1 MKDPFDNL
9 LDRLARSTRSP
20 RGKYSAENS
29 WKILE
34 NRIFAHAH
42 RQRRFRLWLTG
53 AAATVLLCIAGW
65 TAYEAL
71 RPVPMQTFSTL
82 AEVRNLTLPLCL
94 SVGTGDRS
102 KLLCALLLPQCGH
115 RR

>member
-34 NRIFAHAH
+34 
-42 RQRRFRLWLTG
+42 
-53 AAATVLLCIAGW
+53 
-65 TAYEAL
+65 AL
-71 RPVPMQTFSTL
+71 QPPSCS
-82 AEVRNLTLPLCL
+82 A
-94 SVGTGDRS
+94 
-102 KLLCALLLPQCGH
+102 
-115 RR
+115 